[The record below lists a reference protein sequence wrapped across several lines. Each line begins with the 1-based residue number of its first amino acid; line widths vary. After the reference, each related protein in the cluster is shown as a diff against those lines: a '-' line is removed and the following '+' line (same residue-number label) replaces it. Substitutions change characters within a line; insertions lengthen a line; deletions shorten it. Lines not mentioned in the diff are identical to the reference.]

1 MASVSGWQSFRDMHE
16 TRKPTPSKG
25 SKMTPPPGVQI
36 YMPVRVTLTSDLLTP
51 KLTVSCPCSV
61 EDVCRRHKNLCKR
74 FFYRATRMHSTV
86 CMSVCHT
93 PVYYEHRWTYPHF
106 YHQVAHHS
114 SFSTPNGMAIF
125 RRGPLK
131 AASNVRCMKKNHNFQ
146 PVSRFISEMMQDKTI
161 VTTNGE

>member
-74 FFYRATRMHSTV
+74 FFYRATRMHSTDIAV
-86 CMSVCHT
+86 TRCL
-93 PVYYEHRWTYPHF
+93 Y
-106 YHQVAHHS
+106 
-114 SFSTPNGMAIF
+114 
-125 RRGPLK
+125 
-131 AASNVRCMKKNHNFQ
+131 VRLSHAG
-146 PVSRFISEMMQDKTI
+146 IL
-161 VTTNGE
+161 